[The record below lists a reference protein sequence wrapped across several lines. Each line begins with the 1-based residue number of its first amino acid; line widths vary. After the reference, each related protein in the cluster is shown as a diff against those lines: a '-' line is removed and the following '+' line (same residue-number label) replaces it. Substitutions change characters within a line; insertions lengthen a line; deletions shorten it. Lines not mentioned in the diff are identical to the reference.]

1 MRDVMLFTGLTRKAL
16 VQAMSNERKR
26 YRAEGY
32 TDDDLKALRA
42 SSGLVL
48 KLDDACE
55 ALSMCIQTGSL
66 PPGVDQRLKSVV
78 ALVVW
83 IITPC
88 SRYAA
93 DLIYRLRRQ
102 SCIPV
107 RDSTFQ
113 YRLETPLSANI
124 DLKTFHYRSRIL
136 CSVCSLDTL
145 HFCAPSIQHGLVL
158 SIKHKPSLK
167 LHNRQLNLAF
177 TQPRSQ

>member
-1 MRDVMLFTGLTRKAL
+1 MVWATPDAEGDMRDVMLFTGLTRKAL

-42 SSGLVL
+42 SNGLVL

-66 PPGVDQRLKSVV
+66 PPGVDQRLKRVV

-124 DLKTFHYRSRIL
+124 DLKTFRYRSRLL

-145 HFCAPSIQHGLVL
+145 HFCVPSILVIN
-158 SIKHKPSLK
+158 ST
-167 LHNRQLNLAF
+167 A
-177 TQPRSQ
+177 